1 MERYL
6 TLIQLALAGAI
17 AWLSNKLGILF
28 PMLIVLSMLMI
39 ADYITGMAAS
49 KKESVDHPNDA
60 SYGWSSAKGAKGILK
75 KVGYMA
81 VIAVAVTLDYL
92 TMIMATHLGFDLP
105 KNTFFSLLTTTWYI
119 LNELLSIAENA
130 GRLDADVPKWL
141 MRYIA
146 ALKKKIDDEGD
157 GAGGGE

>member
-1 MERYL
+1 MEKYF

-28 PMLIVLSMLMI
+28 PMLIVLSILMV

-49 KKESVDHPNDA
+49 KKESVDHPDDA

-81 VIAVAVTLDYL
+81 VIYVAVTLDYL
-92 TMIMATHLGFDLP
+92 TMIMATHLGFNLP
-105 KNTFFSLLTTTWYI
+105 RNTFFFAFDNDMVHTQRATVHRRKRG
-119 LNELLSIAENA
+119 EA
-130 GRLDADVPKWL
+130 GCRCTEVAYEVY
-141 MRYIA
+141 RGA
-146 ALKKKIDDEGD
+146 KKED
-157 GAGGGE
+157 